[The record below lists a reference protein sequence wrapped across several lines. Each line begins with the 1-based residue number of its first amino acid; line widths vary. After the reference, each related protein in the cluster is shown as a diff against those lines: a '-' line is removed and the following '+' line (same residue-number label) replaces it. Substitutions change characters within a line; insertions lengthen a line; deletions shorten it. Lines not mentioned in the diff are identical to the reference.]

1 MCEFKILKGEKLV
14 FKDAVYAKAE
24 GENVTVKDVLGIAQT
39 FKKCTITEVDVGSER
54 LVLAPI
60 KKKQ

>member
-24 GENVTVKDVLGIAQT
+24 GENVTVKDVLGIAET
-39 FKKCTITEVDVGSER
+39 FEKCVITEVDVGSER

-60 KKKQ
+60 KKK

>member
-24 GENVTVKDVLGIAQT
+24 GENVTVKDVLGIAET
-39 FKKCTITEVDVGSER
+39 FEKCVITEVDVGSER

-60 KKKQ
+60 KKQ